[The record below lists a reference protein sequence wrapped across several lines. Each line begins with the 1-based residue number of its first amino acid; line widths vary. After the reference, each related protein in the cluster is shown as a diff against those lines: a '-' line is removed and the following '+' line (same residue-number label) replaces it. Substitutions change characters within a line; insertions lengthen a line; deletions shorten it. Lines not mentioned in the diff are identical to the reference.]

1 MSDILYLLSL
11 LILIVLPLRFKTKV
25 LLAIL
30 LVGGG
35 IFLNPSLHLAISWG
49 CVMGVYL
56 YLKYFQGQI
65 MRAEIEE
72 LETKFKSA
80 SKTLERSTKRL
91 EEMERFNR
99 RLQHEVSKITQFFEM
114 SEGFTKV
121 MYMEQLLPVLGNIVK
136 RGFDVKSLRLIILR
150 NGRTDLVFIQPDTNI
165 VEFRRDIESPLIDG
179 EKILKEEEAGFYDGE
194 ALEPIFMKLGYQ
206 TQKYRTYV
214 IPLVSEGKVNSFVMF
229 EDLREEKT
237 DFAHT
242 LAGFLSLT
250 LRKIQLYQQIQ
261 ELAITDELTQVF
273 VRRHFIRVY
282 NNELVRIKDKKGQAC
297 FLMLD
302 LDRFKNC
309 NDTFGHLVGDVVL
322 RDIAGIIKQNVREV
336 DIVGRYGGE
345 EFCVFL
351 PDTSP
356 ENGIYVAERIRRAV
370 EKNVFHAYDEV
381 LRMTVS
387 IGVSAFPYDAQE
399 PTELIEKA
407 DLALYY
413 AKRKGRN
420 KVIAY
425 SSIK

>member
-1 MSDILYLLSL
+1 MINIFYALSLLGIALVRSNIKVKISLAGLAMIIGGFMHPSLYLLL
-11 LILIVLPLRFKTKV
+11 EWIGVF
-25 LLAIL
+25 AI
-30 LVGGG
+30 
-35 IFLNPSLHLAISWG
+35 
-49 CVMGVYL
+49 YL
-56 YLKYFQGQI
+56 YLEFFQKNIFQQ
-65 MRAEIEE
+65 EIDG
-72 LETKFKSA
+72 LEMKLQSA
-80 SKTLERSTKRL
+80 RKTLERNLNRL
-91 EEMERFNR
+91 DEMEKFNR
-99 RLQHEVSKITQFFEM
+99 SLQQEVSRITQFFEM

-121 MYMEQLLPVLGNIVK
+121 MYIDQLLPVLTSVVK
-136 RGFDVKSLRLIILR
+136 KGFDIESLRLIILED
-150 NGRTDLVFIQPDTNI
+150 GKADLVFIQPQTNI
-165 VEFRRDIESPLIDG
+165 VDFKKDINSPFIDG

-194 ALEPIFMKLGYQ
+194 TLEPLFLKLGYK

-214 IPLVSEGKVNSFVMF
+214 IPLISEGRVSSFVMF

-250 LRKIQLYQQIQ
+250 LRKIKLYQQIQ

-273 VRRHFIRVY
+273 VRRHFLRVFH
-282 NNELVRIKDKKGQAC
+282 NEFARVKKKKGQAC

-309 NDTFGHLVGDVVL
+309 NDTFGHLVGDVIL

-351 PDTSP
+351 PDASP

-370 EKNVFHAYDEV
+370 EKNIFHAYDEMV
-381 LRMTVS
+381 RMTVS
-387 IGVSAFPYDAQE
+387 IGVSAFPYDGDE
-399 PTELIEKA
+399 PTDLIEKA

-420 KVIAY
+420 RVVSY

>member
-1 MSDILYLLSL
+1 WIG
-11 LILIVLPLRFKTKV
+11 VF
-25 LLAIL
+25 AI
-30 LVGGG
+30 
-35 IFLNPSLHLAISWG
+35 
-49 CVMGVYL
+49 YL
-56 YLKYFQGQI
+56 YLEFFQKNIFQQ
-65 MRAEIEE
+65 EIDG
-72 LETKFKSA
+72 LEMKLQSA
-80 SKTLERSTKRL
+80 RKTLERNLNRL
-91 EEMERFNR
+91 DEMEKFNR
-99 RLQHEVSKITQFFEM
+99 SLQQEVSRITQFFEM

-121 MYMEQLLPVLGNIVK
+121 MYIDQLLPVLTSVVK
-136 RGFDVKSLRLIILR
+136 KGFDIESLRLIILED
-150 NGRTDLVFIQPDTNI
+150 GKADLVFIQPQTNI
-165 VEFRRDIESPLIDG
+165 VDFKKDINSPFIDG

-194 ALEPIFMKLGYQ
+194 TLEPLFLKLGYK

-214 IPLVSEGKVNSFVMF
+214 IPLISEGRVSSFVMF

-250 LRKIQLYQQIQ
+250 LRKIKLYQQIQ

-273 VRRHFIRVY
+273 VRRHFLRVFH
-282 NNELVRIKDKKGQAC
+282 NEFARVKKKKGQAC

-309 NDTFGHLVGDVVL
+309 NDTFGHLVGDVIL

-351 PDTSP
+351 PDASP

-370 EKNVFHAYDEV
+370 EKNVFHAYDEMV
-381 LRMTVS
+381 RMTVS
-387 IGVSAFPYDAQE
+387 IGVSAFPYDGDE
-399 PTELIEKA
+399 PTDLIEKA

-420 KVIAY
+420 RVVSY